1 MMAPLA
7 HRHGRPCSSPSRGAA
22 CVAQQ
27 GPSATHKLSK
37 AGPDRWVYLVGAQQ
51 HRVVRS
57 DEHFFLLLFKIF
69 FLSPSRLLSLPHK
82 EKKKKIIHSDYVYF
96 HLRYNPMTEEMEP
109 TMPTPSGGNDDF
121 FTDQWTARARSA
133 RQAIVRSRIS
143 PSWLSM
149 LAILALMSAMV
160 LELSPVL
167 ACPL

>member
-1 MMAPLA
+1 MLARSNIELSAPMNI
-7 HRHGRPCSSPSRGAA
+7 
-22 CVAQQ
+22 
-27 GPSATHKLSK
+27 
-37 AGPDRWVYLVGAQQ
+37 
-51 HRVVRS
+51 
-57 DEHFFLLLFKIF
+57 FFVFFKILF
-69 FLSPSRLLSLPHK
+69 FFVSESSLITATQG
-82 EKKKKIIHSDYVYF
+82 KKKKIIHSDYVYF

-133 RQAIVRSRIS
+133 KQAIVRSRIS